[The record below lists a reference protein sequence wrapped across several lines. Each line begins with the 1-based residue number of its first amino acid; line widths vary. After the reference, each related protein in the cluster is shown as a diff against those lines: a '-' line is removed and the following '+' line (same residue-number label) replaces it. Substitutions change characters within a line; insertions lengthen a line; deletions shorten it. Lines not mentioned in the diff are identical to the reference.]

1 LSAIGEDYA
10 ETIYENILNY
20 IDNVSNV
27 DLCKIKALQSM
38 LKIVGLEYDILDSF
52 STIPV
57 EIANL
62 MDILSINRSY
72 LLHSD
77 KFSNEFINEL
87 AAENCIKSC
96 NLSAHN
102 IPISEEVLSSTSIN
116 VDNRYIDED

>member
-1 LSAIGEDYA
+1 
-10 ETIYENILNY
+10 
-20 IDNVSNV
+20 
-27 DLCKIKALQSM
+27 M

-87 AAENCIKSC
+87 DAENCIKSC
-96 NLSAHN
+96 NLSAHS
-102 IPISEEVLSSTSIN
+102 IPISEEVLSSTN
-116 VDNRYIDED
+116 VTVDNRYIDED